1 MSDQSWLAANHS
13 ITDLETARKACGS
26 AYMADLMDG
35 MTDSDLTT
43 AAGATIIANTN
54 VLLPTVH
61 IADRCFID
69 QCGRGFQIANNM
81 GGTFASTFAVLEASL
96 PTSAGHNRRMIS
108 G

>member
-1 MSDQSWLAANHS
+1 MSDTTWLAANHS

-26 AYMADLMDG
+26 AFMADAMDG

-43 AAGATIIANTN
+43 AAGATVIANAN
-54 VLLPTVH
+54 VLLPSVH

-69 QCGRGFQIANNM
+69 QCGRGFQIANNL
-81 GGTFASTFAVLEASL
+81 GGTFGSTFAVLEASL
-96 PTSAGHNRRMIS
+96 PTSTSHNRRMIS